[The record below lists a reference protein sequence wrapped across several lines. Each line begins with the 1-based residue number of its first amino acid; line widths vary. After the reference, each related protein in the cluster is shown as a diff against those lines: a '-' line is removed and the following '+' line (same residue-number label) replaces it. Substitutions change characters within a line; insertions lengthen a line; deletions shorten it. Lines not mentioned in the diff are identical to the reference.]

1 MADQKME
8 IDVDEKRE
16 IDLNKEFDPIEKIV
30 SLEREN
36 DLLLRKV
43 ENLEATQKVEIEVM
57 ETEIRA
63 LKQKL
68 EEQEKRWKN
77 RQDFFAWRSMSWRK
91 GRVKELLDKISE
103 LENKL
108 KSMEDAISQK
118 VVDEKE
124 QVGGSSRVK
133 LED

>member
-1 MADQKME
+1 MTDQKVE
-8 IDVDEKRE
+8 TNVDEKRE

-30 SLEREN
+30 LLEREN
-36 DLLLRKV
+36 DLLLKKV
-43 ENLEATQKVEIEVM
+43 EMLEATRKVEIEEK

-63 LKQKL
+63 LKQQL

-91 GRVKELLDKISE
+91 GRTKELLDRISE

-108 KSMEDAISQK
+108 KCMEDAIAM
-118 VVDEKE
+118 KE
-124 QVGGSSRVK
+124 QVGESSAVK
-133 LED
+133 EEN

>member
-30 SLEREN
+30 LLEREN

-43 ENLEATQKVEIEVM
+43 ENLEATQKVEIEVKEM
-57 ETEIRA
+57 EIRA

-77 RQDFFAWRSMSWRK
+77 RQNFFAWRSMSWRK

-108 KSMEDAISQK
+108 KSMEDTISQ
-118 VVDEKE
+118 KE
-124 QVGGSSRVK
+124 QVGGSSGVK
-133 LED
+133 VED

>member
-43 ENLEATQKVEIEVM
+43 ENLEATQKVEIEVK

-118 VVDEKE
+118 VVDENE

>member
-8 IDVDEKRE
+8 IDVNEKRE

-43 ENLEATQKVEIEVM
+43 ENLEATQKVEIEVK

-91 GRVKELLDKISE
+91 GRVKELLNKISE

-118 VVDEKE
+118 VVGEKE
-124 QVGGSSRVK
+124 QVGGSSGVK
-133 LED
+133 VED

>member
-43 ENLEATQKVEIEVM
+43 ENLEATQKVEIEVK

-68 EEQEKRWKN
+68 VEQEKRWKN

-118 VVDEKE
+118 VVDENE

>member
-1 MADQKME
+1 MTDQKVE
-8 IDVDEKRE
+8 INVDEKRE

-30 SLEREN
+30 LLEREN
-36 DLLLRKV
+36 DLLLKKV
-43 ENLEATQKVEIEVM
+43 EMLEASRKVEIEEK

-63 LKQKL
+63 LKQQL

-91 GRVKELLDKISE
+91 GRIKELLDRISE

-108 KSMEDAISQK
+108 SCMEDATAM
-118 VVDEKE
+118 KE
-124 QVGGSSRVK
+124 QVGESSAVK
-133 LED
+133 EEN